1 MRRTLYVLMAGLLIA
16 NSGPTAGITCR
27 QREGEKKCGRGLA
40 TPCRRGTLTG
50 ARVQRTAT

>member
-27 QREGEKKCGRGLA
+27 QREGEKKYEGACNPVPAWYTHGR
-40 TPCRRGTLTG
+40 
-50 ARVQRTAT
+50 RVHRTAT